1 MLREKLAGKV
11 KKQYLCPM
19 LENLS
24 YQNFD
29 QQMGNLL
36 ASANALITG
45 WTDITTLEMTLD
57 LKSLCLKASRLCVMT
72 DTDYVL
78 QQQEVTHLRTQQNEA
93 WCVALDAFIAQQLAP
108 LMMQVVE
115 GIKSTKTLE
124 GRKSELMPSEMS
136 QLLPRIAELLEASG
150 EKGQSMNELIANTAE
165 VEKIM
170 SKKMEPVRFPGM
182 DYRQRFWLLYEFY
195 SLMCY
200 LLLHFRRVMKLTAAE
215 LLPTEDVGER
225 LQATLD
231 YYRRSDIGKQE
242 LERYWETLTFRKA
255 VTEQLID
262 DAERELL
269 NQMPQS
275 LQLSVIHHA
284 NDLKSLAT
292 EIQQAS
298 ITPEDFCLFIALM
311 AKWQK
316 LENERLLL
324 THPQLAVPELYN
336 EVFKLTVKGKPVRL
350 KELRERI
357 RKLALSMDKKNQWL
371 CIWSVLNFRGHL
383 DDTSPSSFA
392 RQMMHPDWFGN
403 DKQILHFTADTLNE
417 YSGYF
422 TDNLF
427 TLWQKS
433 SYDQYRQLHP
443 NKKWGDSLC
452 EKFRNTCERMDEEF
466 AM

>member
-1 MLREKLAGKV
+1 
-11 KKQYLCPM
+11 M

-36 ASANALITG
+36 ASTNALITG

-57 LKSLCLKASRLCVMT
+57 LKSLCLKASRLCVMA
-72 DTDYVL
+72 DTDFVL

-93 WCVALDAFIAQQLAP
+93 WCVALDAMITQELAP
-108 LMMQVVE
+108 LVKQVVE
-115 GIKSTKTLE
+115 GIRQTNTME
-124 GRKSELMPSEMS
+124 GRKSEMMPNEMAL
-136 QLLPRIAELLEASG
+136 LLPHIAEMLEASG
-150 EKGQSMNELIANTAE
+150 VRGESMDVLIANTAE

-170 SKKMEPVRFPGM
+170 SKKMGAVRFPGL

-195 SLMCY
+195 TLMCY

-215 LLPTEDVGER
+215 QLPTEDVGER

-231 YYRRSDIGKQE
+231 YYRRSDEGKYE
-242 LERYWETLTFRKA
+242 LDRYWETLTFRKA
-255 VTEQLID
+255 VTERLID
-262 DAERELL
+262 DAERELVC
-269 NQMPQS
+269 QMPQS
-275 LQLSVIHHA
+275 LQLAVIRHA
-284 NDLKSLAT
+284 DDLRTLAT

-298 ITPEDFCLFIALM
+298 ITPEEFYRFIALM

-324 THPQLAVPELYN
+324 THPQLATPELYN

-357 RKLALSMDKKNQWL
+357 GKLALSMDKKNQWL
-371 CIWSVLNFRGHL
+371 CIWSVLNFRGYL
-383 DDTSPSSFA
+383 SDTSLSAFA

-403 DKQILHFTADTLNE
+403 DRKVLSFTADTLNE

-422 TDNLF
+422 TDHLF
-427 TLWQKS
+427 TLWQQN
-433 SYDQYRQLHP
+433 SYDQYRELHSK
-443 NKKWGDSLC
+443 KKWGDSLC
-452 EKFRNTCERMDEEF
+452 EKFRNTCERMDKEF
-466 AM
+466 IAQGNHQ

>member
-1 MLREKLAGKV
+1 
-11 KKQYLCPM
+11 M

-45 WTDITTLEMTLD
+45 WTDISTLEMTLD
-57 LKSLCLKASRLCVMT
+57 LKSLCLKASRLCVMA
-72 DTDYVL
+72 DTDFVL

-93 WCVALDAFIAQQLAP
+93 WCVALDAMITQQLAP

-124 GRKSELMPSEMS
+124 GRKSEMMPSEMS
-136 QLLPRIAELLEASG
+136 QVLPRIAELLEASG
-150 EKGQSMNELIANTAE
+150 EKGESMDELIANTAE
-165 VEKIM
+165 VENAM
-170 SKKMEPVRFPGM
+170 SKKMGPVRFPGM

-195 SLMCY
+195 ALMCY

-215 LLPTEDVGER
+215 QLLTEDVGER
-225 LQATLD
+225 LQATVD
-231 YYRRSDIGKQE
+231 YYSRSDSGKYE
-242 LERYWETLTFRKA
+242 LERYWGTLTFRKA
-255 VTEQLID
+255 VTERLID
-262 DAERELL
+262 DAERDLIG
-269 NQMPQS
+269 QMPQS
-275 LQLSVIHHA
+275 LQLAVISHA
-284 NDLKSLAT
+284 NDLRTLAT

-298 ITPEDFCLFIALM
+298 ITPEEFYLFIALM

-324 THPQLAVPELYN
+324 THPQLATPELYN

-357 RKLALSMDKKNQWL
+357 RNLALSMDKKNQWL
-371 CIWSVLNFRGHL
+371 CIWNVLKFRGYL
-383 DDTSPSSFA
+383 DKTSLSAF
-392 RQMMHPDWFGN
+392 RNQMMHPDWFGN
-403 DKQILHFTADTLNE
+403 DRKVLSFTADTLNE

-422 TDNLF
+422 TDHLF
-427 TLWQKS
+427 TLWQED
-433 SYDQYRQLHP
+433 SYEQYRKLHAK
-443 NKKWGDSLC
+443 KKWGASLW
-452 EKFRNTCERMDEEF
+452 EKFRRTCERMDEEF
-466 AM
+466 C

>member
-1 MLREKLAGKV
+1 
-11 KKQYLCPM
+11 M

-57 LKSLCLKASRLCVMT
+57 LKSLCLKASRLCVMA

-78 QQQEVTHLRTQQNEA
+78 QQQDVIQQRSEQNEA
-93 WCVALDAFIAQQLAP
+93 WCVTLDALMTQKLAP
-108 LMMQVVE
+108 LVKQVVE
-115 GIKSTKTLE
+115 GISQTKTLE
-124 GRKSELMPSEMS
+124 GRKSEMMPNEMAL
-136 QLLPRIAELLEASG
+136 LLPRIAEMLEASG
-150 EKGQSMNELIANTAE
+150 VRGESMDVLIANTAE

-170 SKKMEPVRFPGM
+170 SKKMGAVRFPGL

-195 SLMCY
+195 TLMCY
-200 LLLHFRRVMKLTAAE
+200 LLLHFRRVMKLTATE
-215 LLPTEDVGER
+215 QLPTEDVGER

-231 YYRRSDIGKQE
+231 YYRRSDEGKYE
-242 LERYWETLTFRKA
+242 LDRYWETLTFRKA
-255 VTEQLID
+255 VNERLID
-262 DAERELL
+262 DAERELVC
-269 NQMPQS
+269 QMPQS
-275 LQLSVIHHA
+275 LQLAVIRHA
-284 NDLKSLAT
+284 DDLRTLAT
-292 EIQQAS
+292 EIQQTS
-298 ITPEDFCLFIALM
+298 ISPADFCLFIALM

-324 THPQLAVPELYN
+324 THPQLATPELYN

-357 RKLALSMDKKNQWL
+357 RKVALSMDKKNQWL
-371 CIWSVLNFRGHL
+371 CIWSVLNFRGYL
-383 DDTSPSSFA
+383 EDTSLSVFA

-403 DKQILHFTADTLNE
+403 DKQILHFSADTLNE

-427 TLWQKS
+427 TLWQED
-433 SYDQYRQLHP
+433 SYEQYRKLHAK
-443 NKKWGDSLC
+443 KKWGPSLW

-466 AM
+466 CL